1 MNISFIEVQKKIGP
15 KYKNNVVFLESC
27 VWTPKLWR
35 IIVLKYKVVLKK
47 CHKSVTWPN
56 MTKKELFDPKIASN
70 DFLNLK
76 NRFLTEKTG
85 F

>member
-35 IIVLKYKVVLKK
+35 IIVLKYLHKK
-47 CHKSVTWPN
+47 
-56 MTKKELFDPKIASN
+56 LF
-70 DFLNLK
+70 L
-76 NRFLTEKTG
+76 EH
-85 F
+85 